1 MGDDLLD
8 NDVGVI
14 SRALMATTALQER
27 TLCRPSSSLAA
38 PERLDP
44 MPELS
49 APSRVV
55 VVGDALIDVLRD
67 AESSREFAGG
77 AALNVAVGLA
87 VLGVPTTLIA
97 MVGDDAD
104 GAVIREHLDSFGVQL
119 IATPGPLGSSR
130 AVSDRTDSEPRYA
143 FNDAAKA
150 RRIEFGIPERAAL
163 EAATLVVVSCFPFDD
178 TKQTEAFASTVT
190 DPERRLV
197 IDPNPRAGML
207 HDGPRFV
214 RNFEALAARS
224 LLVKV
229 GDEDADL
236 LYDSTLDE
244 LRERLVDGGTHTVL
258 ATAGRLGAS
267 VSFGDD
273 ERVTV
278 PIATLDGPVI
288 DTMGAGDATLAA
300 SVSTIVRDGV
310 PQESVAWQVLLEDA
324 MLTAAATCRHE
335 GALLRRP

>member
-1 MGDDLLD
+1 
-8 NDVGVI
+8 
-14 SRALMATTALQER
+14 
-27 TLCRPSSSLAA
+27 
-38 PERLDP
+38 
-44 MPELS
+44 MPELNTP
-49 APSRVV
+49 ARVV

-67 AESSREFAGG
+67 SETSREFPGG

-87 VLGVPTTLIA
+87 VLGVPTALIA

-104 GAVIREHLDSFGVQL
+104 GAVLRAFLDQYGVQL
-119 IATPGPLGSSR
+119 IATSGPLGSSR
-130 AVSDRTDSEPRYA
+130 AVSDRTDGEPRYF

-150 RRIEFGIPERAAL
+150 RRIEFGASERAAL
-163 EAATLVVVSCFPFDD
+163 EAAELVVVSCFPFDD
-178 TKQTEAFASTVT
+178 TAQTEAFAAGVS
-190 DPERRLV
+190 DPEHRLV

-214 RNFEALAARS
+214 RNFEALAVRS

-244 LRERLVDGGTHTVL
+244 LRERLVEAGARTVL

-267 VSFGDD
+267 VSSANNGLI
-273 ERVTV
+273 RV
-278 PIATLDGPVI
+278 PIAELDSPVI

-300 SVSTIVRDGV
+300 SVCTIVNGGLPLDTA
-310 PQESVAWQVLLEDA
+310 AWQTLLADA

>member
-1 MGDDLLD
+1 MLEQD
-8 NDVGVI
+8 
-14 SRALMATTALQER
+14 
-27 TLCRPSSSLAA
+27 A
-38 PERLDP
+38 PT
-44 MPELS
+44 
-49 APSRVV
+49 RVV

-67 AESSREFAGG
+67 TEESREFAGG

-104 GAVIREHLDSFGVQL
+104 GAVLRAFLDQHGVRL
-119 IATPGPLGSSR
+119 IATIGPQGSSR
-130 AVSDRTDSEPRYA
+130 AVSDRTDGEPRYF

-150 RRIEFGIPERAAL
+150 RRINFGGAERAAL
-163 EAATLVVVSCFPFDD
+163 SAAALIVVSCFPFDD
-178 TKQTEAFASTVT
+178 TVQTEAFAACVA
-190 DPERRLV
+190 DPEHRLV

-207 HDGPRFV
+207 QDGPRFV

-236 LYDSTLDE
+236 LYDSTLEE
-244 LRERLVDGGTHTVL
+244 LRERLLDQGAQAVL

-267 VSFGDD
+267 VSFAKS
-273 ERVTV
+273 ELISV
-278 PIATLDGPVI
+278 PIAELDGPVI

-300 SVSTIVRDGV
+300 SVRTIVNDGV
-310 PQESVAWQVLLEDA
+310 PQDSAAWQALLSDA
-324 MLTAAATCRHE
+324 MRTAAATCRHE